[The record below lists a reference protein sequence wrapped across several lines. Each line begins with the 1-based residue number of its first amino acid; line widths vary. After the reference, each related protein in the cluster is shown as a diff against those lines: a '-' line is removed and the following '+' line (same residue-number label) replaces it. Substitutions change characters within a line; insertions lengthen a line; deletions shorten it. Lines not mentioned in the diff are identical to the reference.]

1 MALTGERTEAMRD
14 DARQLRESVRKD
26 NLEEKLE
33 GVIKERPGVKPF
45 LDLRPL
51 LIAIGIAAVLTLIAT
66 LLVGPAFGAV
76 VLVLSFA
83 IAWVSVTKLR
93 YDERRPTK
101 DADAADDEGT
111 TTAAGN
117 KKSEVMPYSS

>member
-1 MALTGERTEAMRD
+1 MGLTGERTEAMRD

-33 GVIKERPGVKPF
+33 DVIKERPGVKPF

-51 LIAIGIAAVLTLIAT
+51 LIAVGIAAVLTLIAT
-66 LLVGPAFGAV
+66 LLLGPAFGAL

-83 IAWVSVTKLR
+83 ISWVTVTKMR

-101 DADAADDEGT
+101 DADAADDDET

-117 KKSEVMPYSS
+117 KKSEVMPFSS